1 MKSVHFLNGQLVN
14 EDDLLI
20 SPRDLG
26 YSRGYAVFEFM
37 MTSKGRPFMLEKHI
51 DRLYRSCQE
60 ISLNL
65 PWPRKLIS
73 DWVLQT
79 LEANKSVQGEK
90 VMRITISGG
99 SSLTLSPAK
108 IPTIVIMVDP
118 RIPCPPEDY
127 ANGVHVLLSEFQR
140 YKPQAKT
147 NNYIEAICQLSSIPN
162 GIDEVIYHSEGMVRE
177 GTKCNVFAVINGSL
191 LTPKT
196 GVLEGVTRDI
206 IINELQLSV
215 RAEARD
221 FSVQEL
227 LGASEVFTTATS
239 KEIMPVTKLNNLP
252 VGDGLVGPITKEV
265 MSKFRSFFESDL
277 W

>member
-1 MKSVHFLNGQLVN
+1 MKSVHFLNGQFVN

-37 MTSKGRPFMLEKHI
+37 MILKGRPFMLAKHI

-65 PWPRKLIS
+65 PWPKELIT
-73 DWVLQT
+73 DWILQT
-79 LEANKSVQGEK
+79 LKANESIEGEK
-90 VMRITISGG
+90 VMRVTISGG
-99 SSLTLSPAK
+99 PSLTLSPAK

-118 RIPCPPEDY
+118 RIPCPPKDY
-127 ANGVHVLLSEFQR
+127 ENGVRVLLSEFQR

-147 NNYIEAICQLSSIPN
+147 INYIEAIRQFSSIPN
-162 GIDEVIYHSEGMVRE
+162 DIDEVIYHSDDMVRE
-177 GTKCNVFAVINGSL
+177 GTKCNVFAVMNGSL
-191 LTPKT
+191 VTPKT
-196 GVLEGVTRDI
+196 GILEGVTRDI

-215 RAEARD
+215 RSEARD

-239 KEIMPVTKLNNLP
+239 KGIMPVTKLDNIAI
-252 VGDGLVGPITKEV
+252 GGGSVGPITKEV
-265 MSKFRSFFESDL
+265 MSKFRNFLESDL

>member
-1 MKSVHFLNGQLVN
+1 MKSLHFLNGQLVN

-65 PWPRKLIS
+65 PWPKELIA
-73 DWVLQT
+73 DWVVRT
-79 LEANKSVQGEK
+79 LKANESVEGEK
-90 VMRITISGG
+90 VMRVTISGG
-99 SSLTLSPAK
+99 PSLTLSPAK
-108 IPTIVIMVDP
+108 IPTIVIMVDQ
-118 RIPCPPEDY
+118 RIPSPPEDY

-140 YKPQAKT
+140 YEPQAKT
-147 NNYIEAICQLSSIPN
+147 NNYIEAIRQFISIPN
-162 GIDEVIYHSEGMVRE
+162 DIDDVIYYSGGMVRE

-191 LTPKT
+191 VTPKT
-196 GVLEGVTRDI
+196 GILEGVTRDI

-215 RAEARD
+215 PAEARD

-227 LGASEVFTTATS
+227 LGASEVFITATG
-239 KEIMPVTKLNNLP
+239 KEIMPVTKLNNVP
-252 VGDGLVGPITKEV
+252 VGDGSVGPMTREA

>member
-1 MKSVHFLNGQLVN
+1 MKNMHFLNGQLVN

-37 MTSKGRPFMLEKHI
+37 RISKGRAFMLEKHI
-51 DRLYRSCQE
+51 DRLFQSCQE

-65 PWPRKLIS
+65 PWTRKQIS

-79 LEANKSVQGEK
+79 IEANKSIQGEK

-99 SSLTLSPAK
+99 ASLTFSPAK
-108 IPTIVIMVDP
+108 IPTIIIMVDP

-147 NNYIEAICQLSSIPN
+147 NNYIEAVCQLSSLPN

-206 IINELQLSV
+206 IINELELSV

-227 LGASEVFTTATS
+227 LSASEVFTTATS
-239 KEIMPVTKLNNLP
+239 KEIMPVTRLKNVS
-252 VGDGLVGPITKEV
+252 VGDGSVGPITKEV

>member
-1 MKSVHFLNGQLVN
+1 MKSMHFLNGQLVN

-37 MTSKGRPFMLEKHI
+37 MTSKGRLFMLDKHI

-65 PWPRKLIS
+65 PWPKELIT
-73 DWVLQT
+73 DWVIQT
-79 LEANKSVQGEK
+79 LKANESVEGEK

-99 SSLTLSPAK
+99 PSLTLSPAK

-140 YKPQAKT
+140 YEPQAKT
-147 NNYIEAICQLSSIPN
+147 NNYIEAIRQFSSIPN
-162 GIDEVIYHSEGMVRE
+162 DIDEVIYHSEGMVRE
-177 GTKCNVFAVINGSL
+177 GTMSNVFAVINGSL
-191 LTPKT
+191 VTPKT
-196 GVLEGVTRDI
+196 GILEGITRDI

-215 RAEARD
+215 RADARD

-227 LGASEVFTTATS
+227 LGASEVFITATGMD
-239 KEIMPVTKLNNLP
+239 IMPVTKLNKVP
-252 VGDGLVGPITKEV
+252 VGGGSVGPMTKEA
-265 MSKFRSFFESDL
+265 MSKFRSFFDSDL

>member
-1 MKSVHFLNGQLVN
+1 MKSVHFLNGKFVN

-37 MTSKGRPFMLEKHI
+37 MISNGRPFMLEKHM
-51 DRLYRSCQE
+51 DRLYQSCQE
-60 ISLNL
+60 ISLSL
-65 PWPRKLIS
+65 PWPKEQIT
-73 DWVLQT
+73 DWIVQT
-79 LEANKSVQGEK
+79 LKANESVEGEK

-99 SSLTLSPAK
+99 PSLTFSPAK

-118 RIPCPPEDY
+118 RIPSPPEDY

-140 YKPQAKT
+140 YEPQAKT
-147 NNYIEAICQLSSIPN
+147 NNYIEAIRQFSSIPN

-191 LTPKT
+191 VTPKT
-196 GVLEGVTRDI
+196 GVLEGVTRDV

-215 RAEARD
+215 RAEVRD
-221 FSVQEL
+221 FTVQEL

-239 KEIMPVTKLNNLP
+239 KWIMPVTRLNNVS
-252 VGDGLVGPITKEV
+252 VGDGSVGPMTKEV
-265 MSKFRSFFESDL
+265 MSKFRSFFESGL

>member
-65 PWPRKLIS
+65 PWPKELIT
-73 DWVLQT
+73 DWVVQT
-79 LEANKSVQGEK
+79 LKANESVEGEK
-90 VMRITISGG
+90 VMRVTISGG
-99 SSLTLSPAK
+99 PSLTLSPAK

-127 ANGVHVLLSEFQR
+127 TNGVHVLLSEFQR
-140 YKPQAKT
+140 YEPQAKT
-147 NNYIEAICQLSSIPN
+147 NNYIEAIRQFSSIPN
-162 GIDEVIYHSEGMVRE
+162 DIDEVIYHSEGMVRE

-191 LTPKT
+191 VTPKT
-196 GVLEGVTRDI
+196 GILEGITRDI

-221 FSVQEL
+221 FSIQEL
-227 LGASEVFTTATS
+227 LGASEVFITATG
-239 KEIMPVTKLNNLP
+239 KDIMPVTKLNNVP
-252 VGDGLVGPITKEV
+252 VGGGSVGPMTKEA

>member
-37 MTSKGRPFMLEKHI
+37 MISKGRPFMLEKHME
-51 DRLYRSCQE
+51 RLYQSCQE

-65 PWPRKLIS
+65 PWPKELIS
-73 DWVLQT
+73 DWVVQT
-79 LEANKSVQGEK
+79 LKANESVEGEK
-90 VMRITISGG
+90 VMRVTISGG
-99 SSLTLSPAK
+99 PSLTLSPAK

-147 NNYIEAICQLSSIPN
+147 NNYIEAICQLSAVPS
-162 GIDEVIYHSEGMVRE
+162 GIDEVIYHSEGIVRE

-191 LTPKT
+191 VTPKT
-196 GVLEGVTRDI
+196 GVLEGVTRDV
-206 IINELQLSV
+206 IINKLQLSV
-215 RAEARD
+215 RAEVRD
-221 FSVQEL
+221 FTVQEL

-239 KEIMPVTKLNNLP
+239 KWIMPVTRLNNVS
-252 VGDGLVGPITKEV
+252 VGDGSVGPITKEV
-265 MSKFRSFFESDL
+265 MSKFRNFFESGL

>member
-1 MKSVHFLNGQLVN
+1 MKSVHFLNGKLVN

-37 MTSKGRPFMLEKHI
+37 MISKGRPFMLEKHI
-51 DRLYRSCQE
+51 DRLYQSCQD

-65 PWPRKLIS
+65 PWPKELITN
-73 DWVLQT
+73 WVIQT
-79 LEANKSVQGEK
+79 LKANESVEGEK

-239 KEIMPVTKLNNLP
+239 KEIMPVTRLNNVS
-252 VGDGLVGPITKEV
+252 VGDGSVGPMTKEV
-265 MSKFRSFFESDL
+265 MSKFRSFFESGL

>member
-65 PWPRKLIS
+65 PWPRELIS
-73 DWVLQT
+73 DWVVRT
-79 LEANKSVQGEK
+79 LEANKSVKGEK

-99 SSLTLSPAK
+99 PSLTLSPAK

-127 ANGVHVLLSEFQR
+127 INGVHVLLSEFQR
-140 YKPQAKT
+140 YEPQAKT
-147 NNYIEAICQLSSIPN
+147 NNYIEAIRQFSSIPN

-196 GVLEGVTRDI
+196 GILEGVTRDI

>member
-1 MKSVHFLNGQLVN
+1 MKNVHFLNGKLVK

-37 MTSKGRPFMLEKHI
+37 MISKGRLFMLEKHI

-60 ISLNL
+60 ILLDL
-65 PWPRKLIS
+65 PWPKEQIA
-73 DWVLQT
+73 DWAIQT
-79 LEANKSVQGEK
+79 LKANEPIEGEK

-99 SSLTLSPAK
+99 PSLTFSPAK
-108 IPTIVIMVDP
+108 IPTIVIMVDS

-140 YKPQAKT
+140 YEPQAKT
-147 NNYIEAICQLSSIPN
+147 NNYIEAVRQFRSIRN
-162 GIDEVIYHSEGMVRE
+162 NIDEVFYHSEGMVRE
-177 GTKCNVFAVINGSL
+177 GTKCNIFAVINGFL
-191 LTPKT
+191 VTPKT
-196 GVLEGVTRDI
+196 GILEGVTRDI

-227 LGASEVFTTATS
+227 LGASEVFTTATG
-239 KEIMPVTKLNNLP
+239 KMIMPVTKLNNVP
-252 VGDGLVGPITKEV
+252 VGDGSVGPITKEI
-265 MSKFRSFFESDL
+265 MSKFLSFFESDL

>member
-65 PWPRKLIS
+65 PWPKELITE
-73 DWVLQT
+73 WVVQT
-79 LEANKSVQGEK
+79 LKANESVEGEK
-90 VMRITISGG
+90 VMRVTISGG
-99 SSLTLSPAK
+99 PSMTLSTTK
-108 IPTIVIMVDP
+108 IPTIVIMVDQ
-118 RIPCPPEDY
+118 RIPRPSEDY

-147 NNYIEAICQLSSIPN
+147 NNYIEAIRQFNSIPN
-162 GIDEVIYHSEGMVRE
+162 DIDEVIYHSEGMVRE
-177 GTKCNVFAVINGSL
+177 GTMSNVFAAIDGSL
-191 LTPKT
+191 VTPKT
-196 GVLEGVTRDI
+196 GILEGITRDI
-206 IINELQLSV
+206 IINKLQLSV
-215 RAEARD
+215 RAEACD

-227 LGASEVFTTATS
+227 LGASELFITATGMD
-239 KEIMPVTKLNNLP
+239 IMPVTKLNDVP
-252 VGDGLVGPITKEV
+252 VGDGSVGPFTKEV
-265 MSKFRSFFESDL
+265 MRKFRSFFESDL